1 MQRHAARSLAVTA
14 ARGWAVATRGGAP
27 APTPR
32 RVPAAFSATR
42 RLWSSREPT
51 KNPHQA
57 AADAAAAAADAADA
71 RADVAEEAATNG
83 DAEATAA
90 AAEAD
95 AEALAADLQAA
106 ATANAALKDRLVRA
120 LADMENLRERTA
132 RQAESAKAFAVQGLV
147 KSLLDVAD
155 NLERAREAAGVGAD
169 AADADATAPKRLS
182 ALVEGVDLT
191 ERVLLSAFRGAGV
204 ERFDP
209 AGALFD
215 PNEMEAVFQVPPS
228 PGGPPAGHVA
238 AVAKVGYRLNGR
250 VVRPAQVGVA
260 REG

>member
-1 MQRHAARSLAVTA
+1 MQRHAARSLVAAA
-14 ARGWAVATRGGAP
+14 ARGWAATTRGGVGAAP
-27 APTPR
+27 AVR
-32 RVPAAFSATR
+32 RAGAATAAAR
-42 RLWSSREPT
+42 RPWSSSE
-51 KNPHQA
+51 NSNHQA

-71 RADVAEEAATNG
+71 RADAAERAASNG
-83 DAEATAA
+83 DAAADAEAA
-90 AAEAD
+90 AAD

-106 ATANAALKDRLVRA
+106 AAANVALKDRLARA

-132 RQAESAKAFAVQGLV
+132 RQAEAAKAFAVQGLV

-155 NLERAREAAGVGAD
+155 NLERARAAAGVGAD
-169 AADADATAPKRLS
+169 AVDADATAPARLA

-191 ERVLLSAFRGAGV
+191 ERVLLSAFRNAGV

-209 AGALFD
+209 AGEAFD
-215 PNEMEAVFQVPPS
+215 PNDMEAVFQVPATPD
-228 PGGPPAGHVA
+228 GPPSGHVA

-260 REG
+260 REA